1 MGTLSRLLVNVLK
14 LIGVQFKIMVMRIF
28 DYIEGSME
36 PKKLVKSEVKEAE
49 VKQLLRVEN
58 KFFNSGLEDEYL
70 YSTRTKWSRDVEEYE
85 EPIGI

>member
-14 LIGVQFKIMVMRIF
+14 LIGVQFKILVMWIF
-28 DYIEGSME
+28 DYIEGSIE

-49 VKQLLRVEN
+49 VRQLLRVEN
-58 KFFNSGLEDEYL
+58 GFFNSGLEDEYL
-70 YSTRTKWSRDVEEYE
+70 YSTETKWSRDIEEYE

>member
-49 VKQLLRVEN
+49 VRQLLRVEN
-58 KFFNSGLEDEYL
+58 KFFNSSLEDEYL
-70 YSTRTKWSRDVEEYE
+70 YSTGTKWSRDIEEYE